1 MGYLVRSKVKQF
13 FHDRGRQIS
22 PDGERSIE
30 LKLVEFLEKIESK
43 CRGHKWRVD
52 ATIVNVTN
60 I

>member
-1 MGYLVRSKVKQF
+1 MSYITKSVVKKF
-13 FHDRGRQIS
+13 FHDKGRQIS
-22 PDGERSIE
+22 PDGVHAIE
-30 LKLVEFLEKIESK
+30 VKLVEFLEKIESK